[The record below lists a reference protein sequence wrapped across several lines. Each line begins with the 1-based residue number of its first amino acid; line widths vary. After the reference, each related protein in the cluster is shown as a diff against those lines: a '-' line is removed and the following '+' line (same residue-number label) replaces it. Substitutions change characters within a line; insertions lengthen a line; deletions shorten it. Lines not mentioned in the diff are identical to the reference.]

1 MVEDVDSINLNIFE
15 NIENIGI
22 TASAS
27 SPEILVKK
35 LIDKLRINF
44 DLEINEAHYQKE
56 NIYFKVPQ
64 ITEKVVMAVFT
75 KLNQKEINKFIDY
88 L

>member
-15 NIENIGI
+15 NTENIGI

-44 DLEINEAHYQKE
+44 EIEINEANYQKE
-56 NIYFKVPQ
+56 NIYFKVP
-64 ITEKVVMAVFT
+64 ESLKR
-75 KLNQKEINKFIDY
+75 
-88 L
+88 

>member
-1 MVEDVDSINLNIFE
+1 MRLVEVAKNYGSKKAILVEDVDSINLNIFE

-35 LIDKLRINF
+35 LLDKLKNNF
-44 DLEINEAHYQKE
+44 DLNINEAHYQKE
-56 NIYFKVPQ
+56 NIYFKVPDSL
-64 ITEKVVMAVFT
+64 K
-75 KLNQKEINKFIDY
+75 N
-88 L
+88 